1 METDHSTDTT
11 TMTAVSP
18 LHSLYSGGGVV
29 GGVGGGTAGGSEHTY
44 HRYYHGV
51 MVLALVLLVGH
62 LTPSPLIF

>member
-18 LHSLYSGGGVV
+18 LHSLYSGGGIGV
-29 GGVGGGTAGGSEHTY
+29 GGGGTAGGSEHTY

-51 MVLALVLLVGH
+51 KALALVLLVGH
-62 LTPSPLIF
+62 LTSPPLF